1 MLELFIGLSIDFI
14 LVKSWWFDKAKLIKH
29 RRSTLMQNSQCK
41 LNVINIGATI
51 YIFKLIFI
59 ITNFAYIFFLFTT
72 VYSCPQKKT
81 GGAAALSAPPVPA
94 PLCVCVCVCARV
106 CVCVCVC
113 ECVCVSVRVCV
124 CVCVCACAYVCLRT
138 YVCLRACVCVCVR
151 GALQA
156 SGASKRSNTHTING
170 IFVSL
175 FNFVSLFMF
184 LLYLI
189 LCI

>member
-1 MLELFIGLSIDFI
+1 M
-14 LVKSWWFDKAKLIKH
+14 
-29 RRSTLMQNSQCK
+29 
-41 LNVINIGATI
+41 
-51 YIFKLIFI
+51 
-59 ITNFAYIFFLFTT
+59 
-72 VYSCPQKKT
+72 
-81 GGAAALSAPPVPA
+81 
-94 PLCVCVCVCARV
+94 
-106 CVCVCVC
+106 C
-113 ECVCVSVRVCV
+113 ECA
-124 CVCVCACAYVCLRT
+124 CVCVCACACVCLRACAC
-138 YVCLRACVCVCVR
+138 VCLRACVCVCVCMR

>member
-1 MLELFIGLSIDFI
+1 M
-14 LVKSWWFDKAKLIKH
+14 
-29 RRSTLMQNSQCK
+29 
-41 LNVINIGATI
+41 
-51 YIFKLIFI
+51 
-59 ITNFAYIFFLFTT
+59 
-72 VYSCPQKKT
+72 
-81 GGAAALSAPPVPA
+81 
-94 PLCVCVCVCARV
+94 CA
-106 CVCVCVC
+106 
-113 ECVCVSVRVCV
+113 
-124 CVCVCACAYVCLRT
+124 CVCACAYVCLRAC
-138 YVCLRACVCVCVR
+138 VCVCVCVR

>member
-1 MLELFIGLSIDFI
+1 M
-14 LVKSWWFDKAKLIKH
+14 
-29 RRSTLMQNSQCK
+29 
-41 LNVINIGATI
+41 
-51 YIFKLIFI
+51 
-59 ITNFAYIFFLFTT
+59 
-72 VYSCPQKKT
+72 
-81 GGAAALSAPPVPA
+81 
-94 PLCVCVCVCARV
+94 CVCVCVRVRVCVCARV
-106 CVCVCVC
+106 CV
-113 ECVCVSVRVCV
+113 
-124 CVCVCACAYVCLRT
+124 
-138 YVCLRACVCVCVR
+138 VCVR

>member
-1 MLELFIGLSIDFI
+1 M
-14 LVKSWWFDKAKLIKH
+14 
-29 RRSTLMQNSQCK
+29 
-41 LNVINIGATI
+41 
-51 YIFKLIFI
+51 
-59 ITNFAYIFFLFTT
+59 
-72 VYSCPQKKT
+72 
-81 GGAAALSAPPVPA
+81 
-94 PLCVCVCVCARV
+94 
-106 CVCVCVC
+106 
-113 ECVCVSVRVCV
+113 SVRVCV
-124 CVCVCACAYVCLRT
+124 CVRVRVCVCAHV
-138 YVCLRACVCVCVR
+138 CVCVCVR